1 MLQKQLKDLGYLNG
15 LKFLEYLH
23 EMCFTCYEFLTCST
37 LIYYQSITPEKSFTA
52 IIDFILYFCCVN
64 VDYVQTLVTMFQCF
78 VNCSFAF
85 PHSIFILS
93 VGNSIYYG
101 MLINAKWNN
110 HVSCFIVLLS
120 LTRSNPI
127 TFLYV

>member
-1 MLQKQLKDLGYLNG
+1 MPPAII
-15 LKFLEYLH
+15 
-23 EMCFTCYEFLTCST
+23 TCST